1 MRRSSPW
8 RRNLII
14 NCKNLCCL
22 FLVALAPG
30 SAFAQAMSVIGGSED
45 AHTCAT
51 SAQFAAST
59 HDVGTVDVEPCDRAL
74 ESDALGF
81 KDRVATLINRGVIRV
96 ANGDF
101 QDGYSDYENVM
112 AISPETPETYVN
124 IGNMYLAGEK
134 YETAVEF
141 YSKSLE
147 LKIRQVHVAL
157 TNRGMAY
164 EKLGNKV
171 AAEADYRKAI
181 EIAPAWPVAQ
191 MKLKRLL
198 ARSDAS

>member
-1 MRRSSPW
+1 
-8 RRNLII
+8 
-14 NCKNLCCL
+14 
-22 FLVALAPG
+22 
-30 SAFAQAMSVIGGSED
+30 MSVIGGSED

-59 HDVGTVDVEPCDRAL
+59 YDVGTVDVEPCERAL
-74 ESDALGF
+74 EFGALSF
-81 KDRVATLINRGVIRV
+81 KDRVATFINRGVIRV

-101 QDGYSDYENVM
+101 QDGYSDYKKVLK
-112 AISPETPETYVN
+112 ISPETPETYVN
-124 IGNMYLAGEK
+124 IGNMHLAGEK

-164 EKLGNKV
+164 EKLGNNV

-181 EIAPAWPVAQ
+181 EIAPAWPVAPL
-191 MKLKRLL
+191 KLKRLL
-198 ARSDAS
+198 SRSNAS